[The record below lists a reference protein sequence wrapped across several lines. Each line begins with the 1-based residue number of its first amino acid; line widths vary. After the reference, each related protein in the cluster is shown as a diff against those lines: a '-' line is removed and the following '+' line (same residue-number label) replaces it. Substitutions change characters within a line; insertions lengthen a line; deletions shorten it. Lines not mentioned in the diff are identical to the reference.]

1 LKENQQLT
9 NYTYIIMKKTG
20 FIFDLDG
27 VIVDTAKYHYLAWK
41 NLADELGIDFTEE
54 DNEKFKGVSRKR
66 CLELLLEMGNISV
79 SKEQFDLWLEE
90 KNKDYLKY
98 ISNMDESEILPD
110 VTKVLGYLKEKG
122 IPMAL
127 GSASKNAISILK
139 KVALMPYFDAIV
151 DGTQV
156 SKAKPDPEVFL
167 IAAKKLGVKP
177 VNCVVFEDALAGIE
191 AANTAGMESIGIGDM
206 KILSDADYGFNNFT
220 EIDPGFLNDLILVL
234 MNKN

>member
-1 LKENQQLT
+1 
-9 NYTYIIMKKTG
+9 MKKTG

-54 DNEKFKGVSRKR
+54 DNEKFKGVSRIR

-79 SKEQFDLWLEE
+79 TKEQFDLWLQE
-90 KNKDYLKY
+90 KNEDYLKY
-98 ISNMDESEILPD
+98 ISKMDESEILPD

-127 GSASKNAISILK
+127 GSASKNAVSILK

-167 IAAKKLGVKP
+167 IAAKKLGVEP

-191 AANTAGMESIGIGDM
+191 AANAAGMESIGIGDV
-206 KILSDADYGFNNFT
+206 KILSDANYGFNNFT
-220 EIDPGFLNDLILVL
+220 EIDLEFLNDLILVL

>member
-1 LKENQQLT
+1 
-9 NYTYIIMKKTG
+9 MKKTG

-90 KNKDYLKY
+90 KNEDYLKY

-139 KVALMPYFDAIV
+139 KVELMPYFDAIV

-167 IAAKKLGVKP
+167 IAAKKIGVKP

-191 AANTAGMESIGIGDM
+191 AANTAGMESIGIGDV

-234 MNKN
+234 KSKN

>member
-1 LKENQQLT
+1 
-9 NYTYIIMKKTG
+9 MKKTG

-54 DNEKFKGVSRKR
+54 DNEKFKGVSRRR

-79 SKEQFDLWLEE
+79 SKEQFDLWLQE
-90 KNKDYLKY
+90 KNEDYLKY
-98 ISNMDESEILPD
+98 ISNMDQSEILPD

-127 GSASKNAISILK
+127 GSASKNAVSILN

-167 IAAKKLGVKP
+167 IAAKKLGVEP

-191 AANTAGMESIGIGDM
+191 AANTAGMESIGIGDV
-206 KILSDADYGFNNFT
+206 KILSDADHSFKNFT
-220 EIDPGFLNDLILVL
+220 EIDPGFLNELISVL
-234 MNKN
+234 KNKN

>member
-1 LKENQQLT
+1 
-9 NYTYIIMKKTG
+9 MSKTG

-54 DNEKFKGVSRKR
+54 DNENFKGVSRKR

-79 SKEQFDLWLEE
+79 SKKQFDAWLEE
-90 KNKDYLKY
+90 KNEDYLKY
-98 ISNMDESEILPD
+98 ISKMDESEILPD
-110 VTKVLGYLKEKG
+110 VTKVLGYLKDKG

-127 GSASKNAISILK
+127 GSASKNAVSILE
-139 KVALMPYFDAIV
+139 KVKLMPYFDAIV

-156 SKAKPDPEVFL
+156 AKAKPDPEVFL
-167 IAAKKLGVKP
+167 IAAKKIGVEP
-177 VNCVVFEDALAGIE
+177 TNCVVFEDALAGIE
-191 AANTAGMESIGIGDM
+191 AANIAGMESIGIGDV

-220 EIDPGFLNDLILVL
+220 EIDHKFLDDLILL
-234 MNKN
+234 LERKN

>member
-1 LKENQQLT
+1 
-9 NYTYIIMKKTG
+9 MSKTG

-54 DNEKFKGVSRKR
+54 DNENFKGVSRKR

-79 SKEQFDLWLEE
+79 TKEQFDTWLEE
-90 KNKDYLKY
+90 KNEDYLKY
-98 ISNMDESEILPD
+98 ISKMDESEILPD
-110 VTKVLGYLKEKG
+110 VTKVLGYLKDKG

-127 GSASKNAISILK
+127 GSASKNAVSILE
-139 KVALMPYFDAIV
+139 KVKLMPYFDAIV

-156 SKAKPDPEVFL
+156 AKAKPDPEVFL
-167 IAAKKLGVKP
+167 IAAKKIGVEP
-177 VNCVVFEDALAGIE
+177 TNCVVFEDALAGIE
-191 AANTAGMESIGIGDM
+191 AANIAGMESIGIGDV

-220 EIDPGFLNDLILVL
+220 EIDHKFLDDLILL
-234 MNKN
+234 LERKN

>member
-1 LKENQQLT
+1 
-9 NYTYIIMKKTG
+9 MSKTG

-54 DNEKFKGVSRKR
+54 DNENFKGVSRKR

-79 SKEQFDLWLEE
+79 TKEQFDTWLEE
-90 KNKDYLKY
+90 KNEDYLKY
-98 ISNMDESEILPD
+98 ISKMDESEILPD
-110 VTKVLGYLKEKG
+110 VTKVLGYLKDKG

-127 GSASKNAISILK
+127 GSASKNAVSILE
-139 KVALMPYFDAIV
+139 KVKLMPYFDAIV

-156 SKAKPDPEVFL
+156 AKAKPDPEVFL
-167 IAAKKLGVKP
+167 IAAKRIGVEP
-177 VNCVVFEDALAGIE
+177 TNCVVFEDALAGIE
-191 AANTAGMESIGIGDM
+191 AANIAGMESIGIGDV

-220 EIDPGFLNDLILVL
+220 EIDHKFLDDLILL
-234 MNKN
+234 LERKN

>member
-1 LKENQQLT
+1 
-9 NYTYIIMKKTG
+9 MSKTG

-54 DNEKFKGVSRKR
+54 DNENFKGVSRKR

-79 SKEQFDLWLEE
+79 TKEQFDTWLEE
-90 KNKDYLKY
+90 KNEDYLKY
-98 ISNMDESEILPD
+98 ISKMDESEILPD
-110 VTKVLGYLKEKG
+110 VTKVLGYLKDKG

-127 GSASKNAISILK
+127 GSASKNAVSILE
-139 KVALMPYFDAIV
+139 KVKLMPYFDAIV

-156 SKAKPDPEVFL
+156 AKAKPDPEVFL
-167 IAAKKLGVKP
+167 IAAKKIGVEP
-177 VNCVVFEDALAGIE
+177 TNCVVFEDALAGIE
-191 AANTAGMESIGIGDM
+191 AANIAGMESVGIGDV

-220 EIDPGFLNDLILVL
+220 EIDHKFLDDLILL
-234 MNKN
+234 LERKN